1 MKKGFTLIELLAVIV
16 ILAVIASIT
25 LVSVKNLISSS
36 RKSLSKTQIANIEE
50 AAKNYYLNE
59 GMDRDVE
66 CVELKY
72 LLSENYI
79 KSDNLKN
86 MINDHK
92 LDGSVLI
99 KSEAGNYSY
108 KFQKSNCE

>member
-16 ILAVIASIT
+16 ILAVVASIT
-25 LVSVKNLISSS
+25 LVSIKSLISSS

-59 GMDRDVE
+59 GMDRNVE

-72 LLSENYI
+72 LLNKNYI
-79 KSDNLKN
+79 KSNNLKD
-86 MINDHK
+86 MINDQK

-99 KSEAGNYSY
+99 KYEAGNYSY